1 MNKAHLSAR
10 SAEGFAQE
18 AVAKSSLSA
27 NILLRKSCFVY
38 PAPASF
44 EIELYNFL
52 ARSPRPR
59 AGRAAWPGSLMVAAI
74 AKQSGKT
81 ETFSQR
87 TTGFSARLSVT
98 NGKSYASQA
107 SIPPSS
113 GRTLVT
119 PLARSSSATRAL
131 VASLGHE
138 Q

>member
-1 MNKAHLSAR
+1 MDLSR
-10 SAEGFAQE
+10 T
-18 AVAKSSLSA
+18 
-27 NILLRKSCFVY
+27 I
-38 PAPASF
+38 
-44 EIELYNFL
+44 
-52 ARSPRPR
+52 
-59 AGRAAWPGSLMVAAI
+59 
-74 AKQSGKT
+74 T

-87 TTGFSARLSVT
+87 TTDFLTRPSVT

-113 GRTLVT
+113 GRTLVI